1 MMSKIEIKN
10 RILNDAKKVWPTIV
24 KASDLPYPEYWKGL
38 FEYLGFHAPHVGDR
52 LMATRISAYV
62 AHAAKCEK
70 RGEKPVAP
78 VVSEEVKAIWRVA
91 EERRKNGVWEH
102 AAELAYG
109 IKQKFYNRGG
119 KINVAVAR

>member
-10 RILNDAKKVWPTIV
+10 RILSGARRVWPGIA

-52 LMATRISAYV
+52 LMATMISAYV

-70 RGEKPVAP
+70 RGEEPRAP
-78 VVSEEVKAIWRVA
+78 EVSDEVRAIWRVA
-91 EERRKNGVWEH
+91 EEKRRAWVWEH
-102 AAELAYG
+102 AAEMAEET
-109 IKQKFYNRGG
+109 KRKSYN
-119 KINVAVAR
+119 